1 MTPVD
6 RGQDRVEAVSQKGG
20 KQKMGSQDAQV
31 YKVIDP
37 PFWLKKEDWYVQ
49 IVLGWVAL
57 VVAEN

>member
-1 MTPVD
+1 
-6 RGQDRVEAVSQKGG
+6 
-20 KQKMGSQDAQV
+20 MGSQDAQV

-57 VVAEN
+57 VVAENQLAAVWQDRTEAKKN

>member
-1 MTPVD
+1 
-6 RGQDRVEAVSQKGG
+6 
-20 KQKMGSQDAQV
+20 MGSQDAQV